1 MAHFKIV
8 GGDFPKTTGVST
20 SFSGDITLVVPKSLF
35 KRDKYELKKN
45 IVMLEQI
52 TEENKHRV
60 LAKAGW
66 SVLGAVA
73 LGPCWSFGRSFYGR

>member
-8 GGDFPKTTGVST
+8 GGDFPKTTGIRTS

-35 KRDKYELKKN
+35 KIDKYELKKN

-52 TEENKHRV
+52 TEDLCSCEIEVWARV
-60 LAKAGW
+60 Y
-66 SVLGAVA
+66 
-73 LGPCWSFGRSFYGR
+73 RRM